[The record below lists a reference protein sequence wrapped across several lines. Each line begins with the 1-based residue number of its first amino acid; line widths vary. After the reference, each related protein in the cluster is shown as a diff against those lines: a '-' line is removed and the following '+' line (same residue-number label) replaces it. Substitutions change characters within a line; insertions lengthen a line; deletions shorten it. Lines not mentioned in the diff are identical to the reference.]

1 MFTKDKSKKVE
12 FAEKVDREVYKY
24 KIEFLT
30 VNNIE
35 DFFVTEWISP
45 LKLKEG
51 INSYIN
57 ILLTERTLTVG
68 EDVYTTSNIVKMK
81 AVPIKK
87 AKLSKTYVNSLES
100 DWKYVFSHKYLE
112 VEVDSIESL

>member
-1 MFTKDKSKKVE
+1 MFKKE
-12 FAEKVDREVYKY
+12 KKNFADTVDRIVYKY
-24 KIEFLT
+24 RLDFIT
-30 VNNIE
+30 VNGIE

-57 ILLTERTLTVG
+57 ILLTERTLTVSD
-68 EDVYTTSNIVKMK
+68 DVYLTNNIVRMK
-81 AVPIKK
+81 ATPIKK
-87 AKLSKTYVNSLES
+87 AVLTESYVNSLEY
-100 DWKYVFSHKYLE
+100 DWTYVFSHKYSE